1 MVDLSLLFTAVS
13 AESPCGDDLEYDA
26 SFLELERAAQGLPER
41 QMGDAV
47 LAAEPPEW
55 RKVRDLATGLFGRSK
70 DLRIANYL
78 VQSSVALDGLPG
90 LSQGLTLV
98 RELLERYWDGLY
110 PRLDSED
117 DNDPTFRLNAL
128 RGLIADPLLQ
138 LLRDAPL
145 VRSRAF
151 GTVSLRAA
159 LNAAGLQRFAS
170 ETLNLEQV
178 AGAFQNSEAEELA
191 STRAALAET
200 QVQLVSIESAVSE
213 RVGAAEGID
222 LAPLKQMIR
231 LALQL
236 IDEHA
241 PQADGAPAGMPIGEA
256 AANDP
261 PTQGAS
267 SAASPPAAPRAAA
280 EISSRDD
287 VLKTLDRILTYYAR
301 HEPSSPVPVLLT
313 RAKTLVTADF
323 AAIVRNLI
331 PDGISQFENLRGPGS
346 E

>member
-1 MVDLSLLFTAVS
+1 LFTAVS

-55 RKVRDLATGLFGRSK
+55 RKVRDLASGLFGRSK

-90 LSQGLTLV
+90 LSQGLTLL

-191 STRAALAET
+191 GTRAALAES
-200 QVQLVSIESAVSE
+200 QAQLVAIESAVSE

-222 LAPLKQMIR
+222 LAPLKQLIR

-241 PQADGAPAGMPIGEA
+241 PQADDAPAGIP

-261 PTQGAS
+261 PTPGAS
-267 SAASPPAAPRAAA
+267 AAGSAPAAPRALT
-280 EISSRDD
+280 EIASRDD
-287 VLKTLDRILTYYAR
+287 VLKTLDRILAYYAR

>member
-1 MVDLSLLFTAVS
+1 MVDLPLLFTAVS
-13 AESPCGDDLEYDA
+13 TESPCGDDLEYDA

-78 VQSSVALDGLPG
+78 VQSSVALDGLLG
-90 LSQGLTLV
+90 LSQGLTLI

-128 RGLIADPLLQ
+128 RSLIADPLLQ

-145 VRSRAF
+145 AHSRAF

-178 AGAFQNSEAEELA
+178 AGAFQNSAAEELA
-191 STRAALAET
+191 STRAALADA
-200 QVQLVSIESAVSE
+200 QAQLMAIERAVSE
-213 RVGAAEGID
+213 KVGAAEGID
-222 LAPLKQMIR
+222 LAPLKQLIR

-241 PQADGAPAGMPIGEA
+241 PQADGTPGGVP

-261 PTQGAS
+261 PIQGAS
-267 SAASPPAAPRAAA
+267 GAGSVPAAPRALT
-280 EISSRDD
+280 EIASRDD
-287 VLKTLDRILTYYAR
+287 VLKALDRILAYYAR
-301 HEPSSPVPVLLT
+301 NEPSSPVPVLLT

>member
-1 MVDLSLLFTAVS
+1 MVDLPLLFTAVS
-13 AESPCGDDLEYDA
+13 AESPCGDDLEYDT

-90 LSQGLTLV
+90 LSQGLTLI

-145 VRSRAF
+145 ARSRAF

-178 AGAFQNSEAEELA
+178 AGAFQNSEAEDLA
-191 STRAALAET
+191 STRAALAEA
-200 QVQLVSIESAVSE
+200 QAQLVAIESTVSKW
-213 RVGAAEGID
+213 VGAAEGID
-222 LAPLKQMIR
+222 LAPLKQLVR

-241 PQADGAPAGMPIGEA
+241 PEADGAPAGVP

-267 SAASPPAAPRAAA
+267 GAGSAPAAARALT
-280 EISSRDD
+280 EIASRDD
-287 VLKTLDRILTYYAR
+287 VLKTLDRILAYYAR
-301 HEPSSPVPVLLT
+301 HEPSSPVPILLT

>member
-1 MVDLSLLFTAVS
+1 MVDLPLLITAVS
-13 AESPCGDDLEYDA
+13 ADSPCGDDLEYDA

-55 RKVRDLATGLFGRSK
+55 RKVRDLATSLFGRSK

-78 VQSSVALDGLPG
+78 VQSAIALDGFPG
-90 LSQGLTLV
+90 LTQGLALV
-98 RELLERYWDGLY
+98 RELLERYWEGLH

-128 RGLIADPLLQ
+128 RGLTDETLLQ

-159 LNAAGLQRFAS
+159 LNASGLQRFAS

-178 AGAFQNSEAEELA
+178 AGAFQNSEAEELE
-191 STRAALAET
+191 STRAALAEA
-200 QVQLVSIESAVSE
+200 QIHLAAIESEVSN
-213 RVGAAEGID
+213 RVDAAESID
-222 LAPLKQMIR
+222 LAPLKQSLR

-236 IDEHA
+236 INEHA
-241 PQADGAPAGMPIGEA
+241 PHVNGAPVDMPAAES

-261 PTQGAS
+261 LPQGAGN
-267 SAASPPAAPRAAA
+267 APAAPRASA
-280 EISSRDD
+280 EITSRED
-287 VLKTLDRILTYYAR
+287 VLKTLDRILAYYAT

-331 PDGISQFENLRGPGS
+331 PDGLSQFENLRGPGS

>member
-1 MVDLSLLFTAVS
+1 MVDLPLLFTAVS

-90 LSQGLTLV
+90 LSQGLTLI
-98 RELLERYWDGLY
+98 RELLDRYWDGLY

-117 DNDPTFRLNAL
+117 ENDPTFRLNAL

-145 VRSRAF
+145 ARSRAF

-200 QVQLVSIESAVSE
+200 QAQLVAIEGAVSE

-222 LAPLKQMIR
+222 LAPLKQLIR

-241 PQADGAPAGMPIGEA
+241 PQADGAPADMPIGEA
-256 AANDP
+256 AAHDP
-261 PTQGAS
+261 PTQG
-267 SAASPPAAPRAAA
+267 AASPPAAPRAAA

-287 VLKTLDRILTYYAR
+287 VLKTLDRILAYYAR

>member
-1 MVDLSLLFTAVS
+1 MVDLPLLIAAVS
-13 AESPCGDDLEYDA
+13 ADSPCGEDLEYDS

-55 RKVRDLATGLFGRSK
+55 RKVRDLAAGLFGRSK

-78 VQSSVALDGLPG
+78 VQSAVALDGLPG
-90 LSQGLTLV
+90 LTRGLALV

-128 RGLIADPLLQ
+128 RGLVADTQLQ

-178 AGAFQNSEAEELA
+178 AGAFQNGEAGELER
-191 STRAALAET
+191 TRAALAEA
-200 QVQLVSIESAVSE
+200 QAHLAAIESLVSE
-213 RVGAAEGID
+213 RVDAAEGID
-222 LAPLKQMIR
+222 LAPLKQLIR

-241 PQADGAPAGMPIGEA
+241 PQLDGAPAGMA
-256 AANDP
+256 DA
-261 PTQGAS
+261 GAT
-267 SAASPPAAPRAAA
+267 ASDAQPHDASRAGDAPAAPRVSA
-280 EISSRDD
+280 EIASRDD
-287 VLKTLDRILTYYAR
+287 VLKTLDRILAYYAS
-301 HEPSSPVPVLLT
+301 HEPSSPVPVLLS

-331 PDGISQFENLRGPGS
+331 PDGLSQFENLRGPGS

>member
-1 MVDLSLLFTAVS
+1 MVDLPLLITAVS
-13 AESPCGDDLEYDA
+13 ADSPCGDDLEYDA

-55 RKVRDLATGLFGRSK
+55 RKVRDLATSLFGRSK

-78 VQSSVALDGLPG
+78 VQSAIALDGFPG
-90 LSQGLTLV
+90 LTQGLALV
-98 RELLERYWDGLY
+98 RELLERYWEDLH

-128 RGLIADPLLQ
+128 RGLTDETLLQ

-159 LNAAGLQRFAS
+159 LNASGLQRFAS

-178 AGAFQNSEAEELA
+178 AGAFQNSEAEELE
-191 STRAALAET
+191 STRAALAEA
-200 QVQLVSIESAVSE
+200 QIHLAAIESEVSN
-213 RVGAAEGID
+213 RVDAAESID
-222 LAPLKQMIR
+222 LAPLKQSLR

-236 IDEHA
+236 INEHA
-241 PQADGAPAGMPIGEA
+241 PHVNGAPADMPAAES

-261 PTQGAS
+261 LPQGAGN
-267 SAASPPAAPRAAA
+267 APAAPRASA
-280 EISSRDD
+280 EITSRED
-287 VLKTLDRILTYYAR
+287 VLKTLDRILAYYAT

-331 PDGISQFENLRGPGS
+331 PDGLSQFENLRGPGS